1 MSEGRKRE
9 RGCESLSV
17 AIIGGG
23 LGGLAAALALQ
34 QLGLRRVVVFERDEY
49 FGDRKQGY
57 GLTLTNNPKGPLAK
71 LGLLEACIKQD
82 CASTCHWVFAPSGH
96 VLGYYGRDFSHS
108 TPPPPSSPSS
118 SLPSSSSSSSSSR
131 GNLRIPR
138 QDLRQLLL
146 DKLQP
151 GTVVWNSKLAD
162 YEEDEGGVRLRFEG
176 QEQGTERF
184 DVLVASDGIRSSV
197 RLQRDARMKAPN
209 TMRYVGVAVILG
221 ISPAQHPL
229 VHQQGFYVLDG
240 QHRLFTMPF
249 REGQTMW
256 QLSFSGLAESEAAS
270 IRAMTP
276 NELLAEA
283 LRRTHGWLDPVATL
297 IAETPER
304 EVWGTP
310 LFDRN
315 PMTVAKDKHLFS
327 RVTCL
332 GDACHPMSMFKGQGA
347 NQALEDGPL
356 LAFWLAGG
364 PSKAKL
370 RAAEGAAAGAE
381 ARTDLP
387 LSRDALLTRLRCFE
401 REMVSRT
408 TIKVRASRQAADM
421 LHSPAALREAF
432 GFEGVSAELAPSFL
446 ARLNAEANVGAASA
460 SGLVERV
467 KALLNC

>member
-1 MSEGRKRE
+1 MKRSRGEGCASSEE
-9 RGCESLSV
+9 VQALSV

-23 LGGLAAALALQ
+23 LGGLAAAVALQ
-34 QLGLRRVVVFERDEY
+34 QLGLKRVVVYERDEY

-82 CASTCHWVFAPSGH
+82 CASMCHWVFAPSGR
-96 VLGYYGRDFSHS
+96 VLGYYGRDFTPS
-108 TPPPPSSPSS
+108 TPSSVSA
-118 SLPSSSSSSSSSR
+118 SSSSR

-146 DKLQP
+146 DKLEP
-151 GTVVWNSKLAD
+151 GTVVWGSRLVD
-162 YEEDEGGVRLRFEG
+162 YEEDEAGVRINFEG
-176 QEQGTERF
+176 QEQGTDKNRF

-197 RLQRDARMKAPN
+197 RLQRDARMKAAN

-221 ISPAQHPL
+221 ISPAQHML
-229 VHQQGFYVLDG
+229 VHRQGFYVLDG

-270 IRAMTP
+270 IRTMTP
-276 NELLAEA
+276 SELLAEA
-283 LRRTHGWLDPVATL
+283 LRRTHGWLEPVAAL
-297 IAETPER
+297 IAQTPER

-310 LFDRN
+310 LFDRD
-315 PMTVAKDKHLFS
+315 PMVVAKDKHFFS

-356 LAFWLAGG
+356 LAHWLAGG
-364 PSKAKL
+364 PSKAKR
-370 RAAEGAAAGAE
+370 RAANSAADGGAE
-381 ARTDLP
+381 KALP

-408 TIKVRASRQAADM
+408 TVKVRASRQAADL
-421 LHSPAALREAF
+421 LHSPAALCEPF
-432 GFEGVSAELAPSFL
+432 GFEGVSAKVASAFL
-446 ARLNAEANVGAASA
+446 ARLAEASIGAASA
-460 SGLVERV
+460 SSLVERV
-467 KALLNC
+467 KNVLHEFIP